1 MTRLDP
7 SVEAALRHGKQQI
20 LHAHGDDPNVTGAG
34 IGFRFR
40 GGRWTEEPVVT
51 VMVAKKRPE
60 ALIPRARL
68 LPKTVEVDGEL
79 WGVDV
84 IEAGPFKLHHQPARL
99 HRREAG
105 P

>member
-7 SVEAALRHGKQQI
+7 GTEAALRRAKRQI
-20 LHAHGDDPNVTGAG
+20 LDAHGDDPNVTGAG

-40 GGRWTEEPVVT
+40 RGKWTSEPVVT
-51 VMVAKKRPE
+51 VMVASKQPE

-68 LPKTVEVDGEL
+68 LPTSVEVDGKH

-84 IEAGPFKLHHQPARL
+84 IQAGTFSLHHQLARL
-99 HRREAG
+99 RRPETD